1 MFSITSDIISLFP
14 LVGSIVEES
23 LSYAATKYALNNILE
38 EFFQIS
44 ADLIDIL
51 NEYSYKDF
59 SCSSVN
65 INSSLIKEPQGDH
78 LKYPPRGK
86 DC

>member
-1 MFSITSDIISLFP
+1 MFSITSDIVSLFP

-51 NEYSYKDF
+51 NESE
-59 SCSSVN
+59 
-65 INSSLIKEPQGDH
+65 LIKVIKEQHGTDKIK
-78 LKYPPRGK
+78 LA
-86 DC
+86 